1 MKYASNLF
9 QLAILSAGLLL
20 GCVAGDGEESKAGQG
35 DVIESNQRKWDR
47 SKPDAFTYELRRD
60 CFCDS
65 MVQGPFLVTASK
77 DSVLAVR
84 RILETGVTIEVVEG
98 RSGYSIDAVFTDLAS
113 RSGNGNEVS
122 HIRFDSKFGF
132 PDSAYFDWRIDFHDD
147 EYGLKLRMINP

>member
-1 MKYASNLF
+1 MNYASNLF

-20 GCVAGDGEESKAGQG
+20 GCVAGEGDESKADQG
-35 DVIESNQRKWDR
+35 EVIESNQRKWDR

-60 CFCDS
+60 CYCDS
-65 MVQGPFLVTASK
+65 LVQGPFLVTASK

-84 RILETGVTIEVVEG
+84 RILISGDTIDVVEG
-98 RSGYSIDAVFTDLAS
+98 RPGYSIDAVFADLAS
-113 RSGNGNEVS
+113 RMGKGNEVS

-147 EYGLKLRMINP
+147 EYGLQLRMINP